1 MLKERL
7 LYAIRHCRTI
17 DMDNYMLARN
27 NAGGNVA

>member
-1 MLKERL
+1 MKERL

-27 NAGGNVA
+27 NTGPTAN

>member
-1 MLKERL
+1 MKERL

-27 NAGGNVA
+27 NAAGAAAN